1 MDLIIQT
8 LTITAPVFVMLF
20 VGAGLRRLGWIDAA
34 FISTASSLV
43 FRGTMP
49 VLLFLSLLKADL
61 SQLKPELV
69 LYFALATL
77 GAFFLGWVWAIY
89 RCPKREDR
97 GVYVQGTF
105 RGNNGIIGL
114 ALSSTLYGDYGM
126 SLGGVLA
133 AVAILL
139 YNSLSAMILAFYSA
153 EGKTNPRSILLSI
166 AQNPLII
173 GVMAG
178 IPFAYWKIGLPDW
191 LLVSAESFA
200 HMTLPLALIC
210 IGGSLSLN
218 ALRAERELA
227 ISAMWMK
234 VACLPLITTLGAV
247 LCGFRGA
254 DLGVMFLNFAS
265 PTAAASFVM
274 AQAIKANYELAAAI
288 IVLTTLA
295 AALTMNVGI
304 LLLQLIGW
312 A

>member
-1 MDLIIQT
+1 MNLIVQT

-20 VGAGLRRLGWIDAA
+20 VGAAIRRLGWIDAA

-61 SQLKPELV
+61 SQLKLELV

-77 GAFFLGWVWAIY
+77 GAFFLAWAWAIY
-89 RCPKREDR
+89 RCPREDR

-139 YNSLSAMILAFYSA
+139 YNSLSAMILAFYSTEVKA
-153 EGKTNPRSILLSI
+153 SPRSILLSI

-173 GVMAG
+173 GVLAG
-178 IPFAYWKIGLPDW
+178 VPFAYWQIGLPDW

-218 ALRAERELA
+218 ALRAERDLA
-227 ISAMWMK
+227 LSATWMK

-247 LCGFRGA
+247 LYGFRGA
-254 DLGVMFLNFAS
+254 DLGVLFLNFAS

-274 AQAIKANYELAAAI
+274 AQAIRANYELAAAI

-295 AALTMNVGI
+295 AALTMNIGI
-304 LLLQLIGW
+304 LVLQAIGW